1 MKKIIYLLSL
11 SGLLAACQNLSSQ
24 PQENNSN
31 KQLKQKTEK
40 MSKKEIVGT
49 FLGAVLKNDSATM
62 RELANANYI
71 QHNPFIPT
79 GLEPFIKMLPVLQ
92 ENGTTAE
99 NVRMF
104 QDGNYI
110 FMHNIWRNAK
120 PFGADE
126 MVSFDIIR
134 LDENGKVAEHWDAM
148 TPLVK
153 ETASGRSQTDGPKAA
168 KNLDQTEANKK
179 IARSMV
185 EDILMGKNPDKIAD
199 YISAE
204 QYDQH
209 NADIKDGLSGI
220 IEAVEYLTS
229 QNNMFQYTKIHKVLG
244 EGNFVL
250 TVSEGDWSGKKHVF
264 YDLLRFED
272 GKAVEHWDVIQ
283 EIPTEG
289 LANDNGMFGGF

>member
-1 MKKIIYLLSL
+1 MRQILGILFLT
-11 SGLLAACQNLSSQ
+11 GIFAAC
-24 PQENNSN
+24 NS
-31 KQLKQKTEK
+31 TETTNHNQQANTST
-40 MSKKEIVGT
+40 MSEKETVGT
-49 FLGAVLKNDSATM
+49 FLGAVLKNEPATM
-62 RELANANYI
+62 RELANADYI

-79 GLEPFIKMLPVLQ
+79 GLEPFIQMLPVLQ

-99 NVRMF
+99 NIRMF
-104 QDGNYI
+104 RDGNYV
-110 FMHNIWRNAK
+110 FMHNIWRNAR

-148 TPLVK
+148 TELVT
-153 ETASGRSQTDGPKAA
+153 ETASGRTQTDGPVAATDLEKTEENKALA
-168 KNLDQTEANKK
+168 KAL
-179 IARSMV
+179 I
-185 EDILMGKNPDKIAD
+185 EDILMGKNPNKITE

-209 NADIKDGLSGI
+209 NPGIKDGLAGI

-229 QNNMFQYTKIHKVLG
+229 QNNMFHYTRIHKVLG

-250 TVSEGDWSGKKHVF
+250 TVSEGEWNGKQQVF
-264 YDLLRFED
+264 YDLFRFDE

-289 LANDNGMFGGF
+289 LANDNGMFGF